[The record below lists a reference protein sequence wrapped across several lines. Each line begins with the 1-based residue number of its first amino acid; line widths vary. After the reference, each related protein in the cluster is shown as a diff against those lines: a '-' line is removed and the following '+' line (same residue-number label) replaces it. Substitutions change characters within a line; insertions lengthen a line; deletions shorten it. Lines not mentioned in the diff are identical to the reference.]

1 MNGNFN
7 QPKNELLHTP
17 ALKLENSS
25 QRATKA
31 KSKTKSLK
39 QITER
44 SLRQSKSGGGR
55 GVESGQMPPTSP
67 NKKFPYL

>member
-7 QPKNELLHTP
+7 QPKNVQLHTP

-25 QRATKA
+25 QQTTKA

-44 SLRQSKSGGGR
+44 SLRQGKTKYTYGCQVNQVTLNLGA
-55 GVESGQMPPTSP
+55 
-67 NKKFPYL
+67 NKTK